1 MRTMSGGKKKLK
13 YKKRTYTE
21 GEVRHIIHQSR
32 DEMVAQLMYLF
43 INAMTDMYKPTE
55 DQLVEYMERVQRYNR
70 FIEDGLVDYK
80 TAVDSIEKTTGVR
93 LNLSR
98 W

>member
-1 MRTMSGGKKKLK
+1 MSGGKKKPK
-13 YKKRTYTE
+13 FKRRTYSE
-21 GEVRHIIHQSR
+21 GELRHIIHQSR

-43 INAMTDMYKPTE
+43 INAMTDMFSPTE
-55 DQLVEYMERVQRYNR
+55 DQLVEYMQRVQRYNSY
-70 FIEDGLVDYK
+70 IESGLVDYK
-80 TAVDSIEKTTGVR
+80 TAVDSIEKKTGVR

>member
-1 MRTMSGGKKKLK
+1 MSNGKRKNKRYVKK
-13 YKKRTYTE
+13 TYSE
-21 GEVRHIIHQSR
+21 GELRHIIHQSR

-43 INAMTDMYKPTE
+43 INAMTDMFSPTE
-55 DQLVEYMERVQRYNR
+55 DQLVEYMQTVQRYNSY
-70 FIEDGLVDYK
+70 IESGLVDYK

-98 W
+98 WG

>member
-1 MRTMSGGKKKLK
+1 MSGGKKRK
-13 YKKRTYTE
+13 YTKKSYSE
-21 GEVRHIIHQSR
+21 GELRHIIHQSG

-43 INAMTDMYKPTE
+43 INAMTDMFSPTE
-55 DQLVEYMERVQRYNR
+55 DQLVEYMQTVQRYNSY
-70 FIEDGLVDYK
+70 IESGLVDYK
-80 TAVDSIEKTTGVR
+80 TAVKSIKDKTGVE

>member
-1 MRTMSGGKKKLK
+1 MSGGKKRKH
-13 YKKRTYTE
+13 KRKTYTE
-21 GEVRHIIHQSR
+21 GEMRYIIHKSR

-43 INAMTDMYKPTE
+43 INAMVDMFKPTE
-55 DQLVEYMERVQRYNR
+55 DQLVEYMQTVQRYNGY
-70 FIEDGLVDYK
+70 IESGIVDYK
-80 TAVDSIEKTTGVR
+80 TAVDSIEKITGVR

>member
-1 MRTMSGGKKKLK
+1 MSGGKKKPK
-13 YKKRTYTE
+13 FKRRTYSE

-43 INAMTDMYKPTE
+43 INAMTDMFSPTE
-55 DQLVEYMERVQRYNR
+55 DQLVEYMQTVQRYNGY
-70 FIEDGLVDYK
+70 IESGLVDYK
-80 TAVDSIEKTTGVR
+80 TAVKSIKDKTGVE
-93 LNLSR
+93 LNLTR

>member
-1 MRTMSGGKKKLK
+1 MSGGKKKPK
-13 YKKRTYTE
+13 YKKKTYSE
-21 GEVRHIIHQSR
+21 GELRHIIHQSR

-43 INAMTDMYKPTE
+43 INAMTDMFSPTE
-55 DQLVEYMERVQRYNR
+55 EQLVEYMQTVQRYNGY
-70 FIEDGLVDYK
+70 IESGLVDYK

-98 W
+98 WG

>member
-1 MRTMSGGKKKLK
+1 MSGGKKKPK
-13 YKKRTYTE
+13 YKKKTYSE
-21 GEVRHIIHQSR
+21 GELRHIIHRSR

-43 INAMTDMYKPTE
+43 INAMTDMFSPTE
-55 DQLVEYMERVQRYNR
+55 DQLVEYMQRVQRYNGY
-70 FIEDGLVDYK
+70 IESGLVDYK
-80 TAVDSIEKTTGVR
+80 TAVKSIKDKTGVE

>member
-1 MRTMSGGKKKLK
+1 MSGGKKHNK
-13 YKKRTYTE
+13 YKKRTFTE

-43 INAMTDMYKPTE
+43 ISAMTDMFKPSE
-55 DQLVEYMERVQRYNR
+55 DELIEYMERVQRYNGY
-70 FIEDGLVDYK
+70 IESGLVDYK
-80 TAVDSIEKTTGVR
+80 TAVDSIEKITGVR

>member
-1 MRTMSGGKKKLK
+1 MSNGKRKNNR
-13 YKKRTYTE
+13 YVKRTYSE

-43 INAMTDMYKPTE
+43 INAMTDMFSPTE
-55 DQLVEYMERVQRYNR
+55 DQLVEYMQTVQRYNSY
-70 FIEDGLVDYK
+70 IETGLVDYK
-80 TAVDSIEKTTGVR
+80 TAVDSIEKKTGVR

-98 W
+98 WG

>member
-1 MRTMSGGKKKLK
+1 MSNGKRKNNRYVKK
-13 YKKRTYTE
+13 TYSE
-21 GEVRHIIHQSR
+21 GELRHIIHQSR

-43 INAMTDMYKPTE
+43 INAMTDMFEPTE
-55 DQLVEYMERVQRYNR
+55 DQLVEYMKTVQRYNGY
-70 FIEDGLVDYK
+70 IESGLVDYK
-80 TAVDSIEKTTGVR
+80 TAVDSIEKKTGVR

>member
-1 MRTMSGGKKKLK
+1 MSNGKRKNNRYVKK
-13 YKKRTYTE
+13 TYSE
-21 GEVRHIIHQSR
+21 GELRHIIHQSR

-43 INAMTDMYKPTE
+43 INAMTDMFSPTE
-55 DQLVEYMERVQRYNR
+55 DQLVEYMQTVQRYNSY
-70 FIEDGLVDYK
+70 IESGLVDYK

-98 W
+98 WG

>member
-1 MRTMSGGKKKLK
+1 MSGGKKKPK
-13 YKKRTYTE
+13 FKRRTYSE
-21 GEVRHIIHQSR
+21 GELRHIIHQSR

-43 INAMTDMYKPTE
+43 INAMTDMFSPTE
-55 DQLVEYMERVQRYNR
+55 DQLVEYMQRVQRYNGY
-70 FIEDGLVDYK
+70 IESGLVDYK

-98 W
+98 WG

>member
-1 MRTMSGGKKKLK
+1 MSNGKRKNKRYVKK
-13 YKKRTYTE
+13 TYSE
-21 GEVRHIIHQSR
+21 GELRHIIHQSR

-43 INAMTDMYKPTE
+43 INAMTDMFSPTE
-55 DQLVEYMERVQRYNR
+55 DQLVEYMQTVQRYNSY
-70 FIEDGLVDYK
+70 IESGLVDYK

>member
-1 MRTMSGGKKKLK
+1 MSGGKKRK
-13 YKKRTYTE
+13 YTKKSYSE
-21 GEVRHIIHQSR
+21 GEMRYIIHKSR

-43 INAMTDMYKPTE
+43 INAMTDMFSPTE
-55 DQLVEYMERVQRYNR
+55 DQLVEYMQRVQRYNGY
-70 FIEDGLVDYK
+70 IESGLVDYK
-80 TAVDSIEKTTGVR
+80 TAVKSIKDKTGVE